1 MYEVKK
7 LNVKNSGQGL
17 ELAIKAVHER
27 GLNNIDFDKT
37 DFSDKCKML
46 FVSPAVEKWGLFVQ
60 EEMVGFLIASL
71 TIGIWNKNPF
81 IEIMATHILP
91 EHRHINTYQQLMNHV
106 YNFAREKKVTDIKL
120 RNDVFILQNNLTFL
134 TQNGFAETSQNWEK
148 TIDY

>member
-1 MYEVKK
+1 
-7 LNVKNSGQGL
+7 
-17 ELAIKAVHER
+17 
-27 GLNNIDFDKT
+27 
-37 DFSDKCKML
+37 
-46 FVSPAVEKWGLFVQ
+46 
-60 EEMVGFLIASL
+60 
-71 TIGIWNKNPF
+71 
-81 IEIMATHILP
+81 MATHILP